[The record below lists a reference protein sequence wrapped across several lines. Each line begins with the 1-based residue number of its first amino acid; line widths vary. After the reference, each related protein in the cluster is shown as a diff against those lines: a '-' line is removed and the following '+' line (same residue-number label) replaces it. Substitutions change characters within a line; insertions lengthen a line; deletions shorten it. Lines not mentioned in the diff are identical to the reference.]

1 MTMNAIRVNAY
12 GSADELKYEAGVP
25 RPTPGPGEALVRM
38 ETAGINFIDVYVRG
52 GVYQRSETYKNTP
65 PFVPGMEGGGIVEA
79 VGDGVGNV
87 KPGDRVAYC
96 LVLGSYAEFA
106 VVPAWRL
113 VNIPDDVDMGDA
125 VTLMLQGMTAHYLS
139 HSLYELGPGKTALV
153 HAGAG
158 GVGQLLTQIARLRGA
173 RVLTTVS
180 TPEKAAISKAHGGEP
195 IFYRDE
201 DFAERALEMTGG
213 TGVDV
218 VYDGIGQA
226 TIAGSMKACRRRG
239 TVALFGGASGAVKSI
254 DPLDLAEAG
263 SIYLTRPHLWDY
275 TFDAEEIAWR
285 GRDLFG
291 WVAKGD
297 LEVNIDR
304 HFPLRDANA
313 AHAYLEAGKTHG
325 KLLLDVS

>member
-1 MTMNAIRVNAY
+1 MSMNAIRVHAY
-12 GSADELKYEAGVP
+12 GGPEELVYESGVS
-25 RPTPGPGEALVRM
+25 RPVPGPGEALVKM
-38 ETAGINFIDVYVRG
+38 EIAGINFIDVYVRG
-52 GVYQRSETYKNTP
+52 GVYQRSDTYKNTP
-65 PFVPGMEGGGIVEA
+65 PFVPGMEGGGVVEA
-79 VGDGVGNV
+79 VGDGVDNV

-96 LVLGSYAEFA
+96 LVLGSYAEYA
-106 VVPAWRL
+106 CVPAWRL
-113 VNIPDDVDMGDA
+113 VKVPDSVGMGDA

-180 TPEKAAISKAHGGEP
+180 TPEKAAISRTLGGEP

-201 DFAERALEMTGG
+201 DFAERALAMTDGV
-213 TGVDV
+213 GVDV
-218 VYDGIGQA
+218 VYDGIGQM

-263 SIYLTRPHLWDY
+263 SIFLTRPHLWDY
-275 TFDAEEIAWR
+275 TYDADEIAWR
-285 GRDLFG
+285 GGDLFD
-291 WVAKGD
+291 WVADGD
-297 LEVNIDR
+297 LKITIDR
-304 HFPLRDANA
+304 HFPLSDARG
-313 AHAYLEAGKTHG
+313 AHEYLQAGKTQG
-325 KLLLDVS
+325 KLLLDV

>member
-1 MTMNAIRVNAY
+1 MTMNAIRVGAY
-12 GSADELKYEAGVP
+12 GGADELKFEGGVAKP
-25 RPTPGPGEALVRM
+25 QPGPGEALIRM

-52 GVYQRSETYKNTP
+52 GVYQRSETYRNTP
-65 PFVPGMEGGGIVEA
+65 PFVPGMEGGGVVDA
-79 VGDGVGNV
+79 VGAGVDNV
-87 KPGDRVAYC
+87 RIGERVAYC
-96 LVLGSYAEFA
+96 LVLGSYAEYA

-113 VNIPDDVDMGDA
+113 VKVPSDVEMGDA

-226 TIAGSMKACRRRG
+226 TITGSMKACRRRG

-263 SIYLTRPHLWDY
+263 SIYITRPHLWDY
-275 TFDAEEIAWR
+275 THDADEIARR
-285 GRDLFG
+285 GKDLFG
-291 WVAKGD
+291 WVADGALK
-297 LEVNIDR
+297 VTIDR
-304 HFPLRDANA
+304 YFPLADARA
-313 AHAYLEAGKTHG
+313 AHEYLEAGLTRG
-325 KLLLDVS
+325 KLLLDV